1 MTYFLGESRHLI
13 RWVPTSDDAVNDLFA
28 PTLPTTQ
35 SNGFIVAFF
44 QGCAASTTI
53 GTIYVDTAI
62 TVHPTAAN
70 IGVFPVSIRGS
81 YNGTH
86 LLLHQLRKN
95 GLKPQY
101 M

>member
-1 MTYFLGESRHLI
+1 MI
-13 RWVPTSDDAVNDLFA
+13 RWIPTSDDASNDLFVPMA
-28 PTLPTTQ
+28 PNLD

-53 GTIYVDTAI
+53 GTIYIDTAI
-62 TVHPTAAN
+62 TVNPTANN

-95 GLKPQY
+95 GKKPQY
-101 M
+101 MD